1 MFCGIAMLIVI
12 SKIFFASHFKNQ
24 FLSPL
29 EMHKEKKK
37 RKKKHKVAGGIIKV
51 NKYLKRCQTAGE
63 QTVHRDKGK
72 QSNLVHGRVKMAVDF

>member
-12 SKIFFASHFKNQ
+12 SKIFLPPISRINFCPHWKCT
-24 FLSPL
+24 
-29 EMHKEKKK
+29 KK
-37 RKKKHKVAGGIIKV
+37 RKKEKKHKVAGGIIKV